1 MERECTEGD
10 WKLFRKKLVGWQ
22 DAYIDKLNKEYLQL
36 LGGEGS
42 PAKKFWEL
50 EKRIRADRRKAGV
63 IVEMKRSLLVSNLVE
78 LVREGVIT
86 LDDLSEF
93 SEGLQEAVRWP
104 FEVERGL

>member
-1 MERECTEGD
+1 MEKEYTESD
-10 WKLFRKKLVGWQ
+10 WRLFRKKLAGWQ

-36 LGGEGS
+36 LGGMGS
-42 PAKKFWEL
+42 PAEKFWEL

-63 IVEMKRSLLVSNLVE
+63 VMEMKRSLLVSNLVE

-93 SEGLQEAVRWP
+93 SEGLQERVRWP
-104 FEVERGL
+104 FEMKRRP